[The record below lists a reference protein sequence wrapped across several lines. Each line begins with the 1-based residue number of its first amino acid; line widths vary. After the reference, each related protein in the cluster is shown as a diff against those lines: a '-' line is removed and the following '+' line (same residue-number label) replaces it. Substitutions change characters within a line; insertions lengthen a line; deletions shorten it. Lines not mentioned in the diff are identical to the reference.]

1 MGDEGTTPPSRPS
14 FFKRP
19 SLESEPARPAAPP
32 SPPPPPA
39 PSYRPAPRGPVI
51 PPPPPPPP
59 LPAPGSGGFDPY
71 AQALPRARTRLLFHG
86 TGGSLF
92 GIHVVNVL
100 LTLVTFGVY
109 YFWAKTRVRVYL
121 MSQTELEGSRFAWHG
136 NGRELFWGFLKACG
150 VFGVPTVLLIAIRDL
165 LDVPGELKYL
175 AGILVP
181 LVFVVVLPL
190 AMVGARRYR
199 LSRISWRG
207 IRFSFRGRAGDFVKL
222 FILGSLLS
230 SLTFGLYYPI
240 FEVRRHQFMT
250 EHSWFGNRRFRFD
263 GRGIDMFW
271 PFLVTVLLALPT
283 FGLVLLWYL
292 ARKRRYLWDHTLAGE
307 ARFHCS
313 VTAVG
318 LFLLYAGN
326 LLLLVL
332 TLGLAWPWAKV
343 RSVRFLLRHL
353 WIEGPLHLDEIQQ
366 DARAGS
372 ATGEGLAGFFSA
384 GTGFDFG

>member
-1 MGDEGTTPPSRPS
+1 MADEGTTPPSRPS

-19 SLESEPARPAAPP
+19 SSEPERARPAAPP

-39 PSYRPAPRGPVI
+39 PSYRPAPRGPVL
-51 PPPPPPPP
+51 PPPPPPPS
-59 LPAPGSGGFDPY
+59 LPAPGGFDPY
-71 AQALPRARTRLLFHG
+71 AVAPARPRTRLFFHG

-92 GIHVVNVL
+92 GIHIVNVL
-100 LTLVTFGVY
+100 LTLVTLGVY
-109 YFWAKTRVRVYL
+109 YFWAKTRVRIYL
-121 MSQTELEGSRFAWHG
+121 MSQTEFEGSRFAWHG
-136 NGRELFWGFLKACG
+136 TGRELFWGFLKAFA
-150 VFGVPTVLLIAIRDL
+150 VFGIPTVVLIAIRDL
-165 LDVPGELKYL
+165 LDVPAELKYL

-207 IRFSFRGRAGDFVKL
+207 IRFSFRGRPGEFVRI

-240 FEVRRHQFMT
+240 FDTRRHEFMT
-250 EHSWFGNRRFRFD
+250 SHSWFGNRRFRFD
-263 GRGIDMFW
+263 GRGLDLFW
-271 PFLVTVLLALPT
+271 PFLVAVLLALPT
-283 FGLVLLWYL
+283 FGLILLWYL
-292 ARKRRYLWDHTLAGE
+292 ARKRRYFWDHTLVGE
-307 ARFHCS
+307 ARFRS
-313 VTAVG
+313 GVTGRALFG
-318 LFLLYAGN
+318 LYLVN

-332 TLGLAWPWAKV
+332 SVGLAWPWVKV
-343 RSVRFLLRHL
+343 RSVRFALRYL
-353 WIEGPLHLDEIQQ
+353 SLEGPLHLDEVQQ

-372 ATGEGLAGFFSA
+372 ATGEGLAGFFGS